1 MENKKIIFLLASI
14 SQPRCIKRVE
24 SFIQNGYSVEVYG
37 FNRGVYN
44 INADVNGV
52 KINDLGFAFSGSGY
66 FKKFFYAKKCLK
78 EIFKKFKNED
88 VLFYAFSFDIALI
101 CKMFSGAKYIY
112 EISDLVY
119 TYFDNKK
126 VIKLFR
132 SLDKWLINKS
142 VLTIMTSE
150 GFYNY
155 FFPLMNEKNVIVQP
169 NRVNSNLLNSS
180 RDFNEIKDTEKIVF
194 SYVGAFRYPNT
205 VFRFAEIIG
214 KNYPQHEFVFWG
226 DSNLTQLAID
236 LASKYKNVKYH
247 GAFKNPED
255 LEKIYSSLD
264 VVIACYD
271 IKTLNERVA
280 EPNKLYEALYFKKA
294 IVVSNDTFLAEKVS
308 RFNCGYAIDATKDI
322 DISNFIDG
330 LNTSELNNIKTQI
343 EKVSLSEIIDDNAKS
358 IISYLKS
365 RNI

>member
-24 SFIQNGYSVEVYG
+24 SFIKNGYSVEVYG

-44 INADVNGV
+44 INADINGV
-52 KINDLGFAFSGSGY
+52 KINDLGFALSGSGY
-66 FKKFFYAKKCLK
+66 FKKFFYAKKRLK
-78 EIFKKFKNED
+78 EIFQKVKNED

-101 CKMFSGAKYIY
+101 CKMFSGASYIY

-119 TYFDNKK
+119 TYFDNKN

-132 SLDKWLINKS
+132 TLDKWIIKKS

-169 NRVNSNLLNSS
+169 NRVNSNMLNSS
-180 RDFNEIKDTEKIVF
+180 RDFNEVRSSDKIVF

-205 VFRFAEIIG
+205 VFRFAEVIG
-214 KNYPQHEFVFWG
+214 KNYPQHEFSFWG
-226 DSNLTQLAID
+226 DSNLTPLAID
-236 LASKYKNVKYH
+236 LANKYKNVKFH

-255 LEKIYSSLD
+255 LQKIYSSLD

-280 EPNKLYEALYFKKA
+280 EPNKLYEALYFKKT
-294 IVVSNDTFLAEKVS
+294 IVVSHDTFLAEKVS
-308 RFNCGYAIDATKDI
+308 RFKCGYAIDATNDI
-322 DISNFIDG
+322 LISNFIDG
-330 LNTSELNNIKTQI
+330 LNINKLNTIKTQI
-343 EKVSLSEIIDDNAKS
+343 EKVSLSEIIDDNAKE
-358 IISYLKS
+358 IISYLK
-365 RNI
+365 RTNI